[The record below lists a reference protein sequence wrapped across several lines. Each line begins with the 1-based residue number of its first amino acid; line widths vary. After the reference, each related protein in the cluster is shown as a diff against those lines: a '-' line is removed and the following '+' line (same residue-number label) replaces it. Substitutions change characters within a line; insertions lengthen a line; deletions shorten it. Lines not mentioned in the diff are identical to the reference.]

1 MKEFF
6 ENFLMP
12 TKTIYSM
19 WVIMAVILLFSIIA
33 TRKMKDVPG
42 PLQNIAEMAVGGL
55 LNFFAGVW
63 ERRRHGTISR
73 CWAHSLSLSS
83 CVTIPDLFP
92 DREICSRSLHRC

>member
-42 PLQNIAEMAVGGL
+42 LLQNIAEMAVGGL
-55 LNFFAGVW
+55 LNFFAGVLG
-63 ERRRHGTISR
+63 EKKARHYFPMLGSFF
-73 CWAHSLSLSS
+73 SLSS

>member
-55 LNFFAGVW
+55 LNFFAGVLG
-63 ERRRHGTISR
+63 EKKARHYFPMLGSFFVLIIVIYT
-73 CWAHSLSLSS
+73 
-83 CVTIPDLFP
+83 VT
-92 DREICSRSLHRC
+92 S

>member
-55 LNFFAGVW
+55 LNFFAGVLG
-63 ERRRHGTISR
+63 GT
-73 CWAHSLSLSS
+73 A
-83 CVTIPDLFP
+83 LFP
-92 DREICSRSLHRC
+92 DAGLIFCPYHRV